1 MKKNALLTGLL
12 LGSTVLPLTAAENEE
27 HPAVFPKPQQ
37 IELKQ
42 QYTQAKEISINL
54 RTDNAE
60 GEIWQKLPQ
69 NNDGAYAIRIT
80 PGTVQVWANS
90 QEGVFYAKQ
99 TLLQLLRGVPEAR
112 TAQRDPYPNKSLAEI
127 AKMGML
133 PVGQVIDWPDLPF
146 RGTVEGYYGA
156 PWSFE
161 ARKAQ
166 FEFYGR
172 NKMNTYIYAPKDD
185 PYHHGM
191 GCYKPYPADKA
202 TQIRALIKHAKANH
216 VRFVW
221 AIHPANTVQWHD
233 NGGKHQLEGLIRKM
247 EWMYELGVRDF
258 GVLVDDSSGE
268 IGKAE
273 RQVQLCNYLLEHFIR
288 KHQDVNQTL
297 IMCPTGYNKAWTNA
311 KFLGTLGSGLD
322 ASIPVM
328 WTGDTVVHDITLQGQ
343 QWVNQHVKRPTF
355 IWWNWP
361 CNDFKR
367 SRISMGRTYGLGTEP
382 EMKTAMSGFVANPME
397 HAEASKIGLFGVAD
411 YTWNITGFESDAG
424 WREGIRR
431 LYPQCAEAMQVF
443 CNHNSYLLPNG
454 HGYFREESV
463 EIKPTADLFIQSLDV
478 RKPDAEATAALKA
491 EFAAMEQA
499 GITIR
504 DAQNMQELQLDIAPW
519 IAQFILTGQAGQATM
534 QAIETTDTHERMRF
548 FFNAVDTAAEM
559 KDALRDEWSAKGTIY
574 LPDVEVGMYAMT
586 PALRAGINYLNS
598 CIYAELT
605 GKEVVLP
612 VFSTNGGP
620 ADKNPEH
627 LTDGNIKTFWSSD
640 QRMKKGDWY
649 CLDFGQPTD
658 IRNITLLMGGPR
670 TGDFPKAGVF
680 EVSDDGTTWRPVE
693 EEAKGGAAVIV
704 NLVNAPIQARMLRY
718 RITEPNQRWLS
729 ICEFTI
735 NRGLPAYATTNIEKC
750 AKLGAFTDKNHV
762 GINRIMEVFPIAPG
776 EFINLELPTPVVP
789 QWVEINLE
797 NATLGKWA
805 TVELTLEDG
814 SKKAI
819 SAPIIKN
826 RLFLEKEDLPQEK
839 ITSLRVTNTGNS
851 VQEIKLTLFRVGIPE
866 IAPDQNP
873 YTLVDTDLSTFYNCC
888 KSPLNTQLP
897 LPEHT
902 TKILIVGTA
911 NATING
917 NSGKQLSDH
926 IREYDVP
933 QGVDKINLYA
943 PQDEGKRVY
952 EILFLH
958 K

>member
-1 MKKNALLTGLL
+1 MKKNAILAGML
-12 LGSTVLPLTAAENEE
+12 LGSMALPLMATETIE
-27 HPAVFPKPQQ
+27 VFPKPQQ

-42 QYTQAKEISINL
+42 EYTH
-54 RTDNAE
+54 AE
-60 GEIWQKLPQ
+60 EVSVKVRKKDSTGNVWEKLPAG
-69 NNDGAYAIRIT
+69 NDGAYAIRIT
-80 PGTVQVWANS
+80 PGKVQVWANS
-90 QEGVFYAKQ
+90 AEGVYYAKQ
-99 TLLQLLRGVPEAR
+99 TLLQLMRGVPNSR
-112 TAQRDPYPNKSLAEI
+112 TAQKDPYPDKSIREI
-127 AKMGML
+127 AGMGML
-133 PVGQVIDWPDLPF
+133 PIGHVVDWPDLPF

-202 TQIRALIKHAKANH
+202 AQIRELVKIAKANH

-221 AIHPANTVQWHD
+221 AIHPANTVQWQE
-233 NGGKHQLEGLIRKM
+233 NGGKKQLDGLVRKM
-247 EWMYELGVRDF
+247 EWMYDLGVRDF

-288 KHQDVNQTL
+288 KHPDVNQTL

-311 KFLGTLGSGLD
+311 KFLNTLGTGLNP
-322 ASIPVM
+322 SIPVM
-328 WTGDTVVHDITLQGQ
+328 WTGNTVVHDITLEGQ

-397 HAEASKIGLFGVAD
+397 HAEASKVGLFGVAD
-411 YTWNITGFESDAG
+411 YTWNITGFDSDKSWRAG
-424 WREGIRR
+424 ISR
-431 LYPQCAEAMQVF
+431 LYPQCPEAMQVF

-463 EIKPTADLFIQSLDV
+463 DIKPTADLFIKSLDV

-504 DAQNMQELQLDIAPW
+504 DTEGLEPLQLDIAPW
-519 IAQFILTGQAGQATM
+519 IAQFILTGKAGQATM
-534 QAIETTDTHERMRF
+534 TALQTTDSADRMAYF
-548 FFNAVDTAAEM
+548 FEAVDYAADM
-559 KDALRDEWSAKGTIY
+559 KNTVRDEWSAQGTIY
-574 LPDVEVGMYAMT
+574 LPDVEVAMYAMT
-586 PALRAGINYLNS
+586 PALRAGLKYLNTN
-598 CIYAELT
+598 IYAELT
-605 GKEVVLP
+605 GREVALP

-620 ADKNPEH
+620 ADKNPLH
-627 LTDGNIKTFWSSD
+627 VADGNLKTFWSSD
-640 QRMKKGDWY
+640 QRMKAGDWY

-658 IRNITLLMGGPR
+658 IRSVTLLMGGPR
-670 TGDFPKAGVF
+670 AGDFPKAGVF
-680 EVSDDGTTWRPVE
+680 EVSDDGQTWTPIDDE
-693 EEAKGGAAVIV
+693 PKGGAAVV
-704 NLVNAPIQARMLRY
+704 LNLMDNPVQTRMLRY
-718 RITEPNQRWLS
+718 RITTPNERWMS

-735 NRGLPAYATTNIEKC
+735 NRGMPAYATTNIEKC
-750 AKLGAFTDKNHV
+750 AKLGAFTDKNHC

-776 EFINLELPTPVVP
+776 EFINLEFPTPVNAE
-789 QWVEINLE
+789 WVEINLE
-797 NATLGKWA
+797 NAKLDRWA
-805 TVELTLEDG
+805 TVEFTLEDG
-814 SKKAI
+814 TKHTVTGKVV
-819 SAPIIKN
+819 KN
-826 RLFLEKEDLPQEK
+826 RLYVDKTSMPKEKVS
-839 ITSLRVTNTGNS
+839 SLRLTNTGKATE
-851 VQEIKLTLFRVGIPE
+851 EIKLTLFRVGIPE

-873 YTLVDTDLSTFYNCC
+873 YSLVDEDLTTFYNCT
-888 KSPLNTQLP
+888 KSDLNTIVP

-902 TKILIVGTA
+902 TKILVLGTA
-911 NATING
+911 DTSING
-917 NSGKQLSDH
+917 NTGSQRSPH
-926 IREYDVP
+926 IREYNVP
-933 QGVDKINLYA
+933 AGVKKVNVYA
-943 PQDEGKRVY
+943 PQDHGKNVY
-952 EILFLH
+952 EVIFLH
-958 K
+958 E

>member
-12 LGSTVLPLTAAENEE
+12 LGSNLLPLTAAADTQ
-27 HPAVFPKPQQ
+27 PAVFPKPQQ

-42 QYTQAKEISINL
+42 QYTQAEDISVYTRN
-54 RTDNAE
+54 TDSDAP
-60 GEIWQKLPQ
+60 IWQQLP
-69 NNDGAYAIRIT
+69 NDNDGAYAIRIT
-80 PGTVQVWANS
+80 PGKVQVWANC

-99 TLLQLLRGVPEAR
+99 TLLQLLRGVPNAR
-112 TAQRDPYPNKSLAEI
+112 TAQKDPYPDHSLAEV

-133 PVGQVIDWPDLPF
+133 PLGHVIDWPDLPF

-202 TQIRALIKHAKANH
+202 TQIRALIQHAKANH

-221 AIHPANTVQWHD
+221 AIHPANTVQWQND
-233 NGGKHQLEGLIRKM
+233 NGKHELEGLVRKM

-273 RQVQLCNYLLEHFIR
+273 RQVQLCNYLLENFIR
-288 KHQDVNQTL
+288 KHADVNQTL

-311 KFLGTLGSGLD
+311 RFLSTLGNGLHP
-322 ASIPVM
+322 SIPIM
-328 WTGDTVVHDITLQGQ
+328 WTGNTVVHDITLPGQ
-343 QWVNQHVKRPTF
+343 QWVNQYVKRPTF

-411 YTWNITGFESDAG
+411 YTWNITGFESDTS

-431 LYPQCAEAMQVF
+431 LYPQCADAMQVF

-454 HGYFREESV
+454 HGYFREEAV
-463 EIKPTADLFIQSLDV
+463 ELKPAANLLISSLDA
-478 RKPDAEATAALKA
+478 RQPNAAATSALKA

-504 DAQNMQELQLDIAPW
+504 DAQGMQALQLDIAPW
-519 IAQFILTGQAGQATM
+519 IAQFILTGQAGQAAM
-534 QAIETTDTHERMRF
+534 QALETTDMHERMRF

-559 KDALRDEWSAKGTIY
+559 KDTLRDEWSTKGTIY
-574 LPDVEVGMYAMT
+574 LPDVEVAMYAMT

-598 CIYAELT
+598 SIYAELT
-605 GKEVVLP
+605 GRDIVLP
-612 VFSTNGGP
+612 VFSTNAGP
-620 ADKNPEH
+620 AHKNH
-627 LTDGNIKTFWSSD
+627 LHISDGNLKTFWSSD
-640 QRMKKGDWY
+640 QRMKAGDWY
-649 CLDFGQPTD
+649 CIDFLQPTD

-680 EVSDDGTTWRPVE
+680 EVSDDGKQWSLINE
-693 EEAKGGAAVIV
+693 EPKGGSAVV
-704 NLVNAPIQARMLRY
+704 LNLTDAPVQARMLRY
-718 RITEPNQRWLS
+718 RITEPNPRWMS
-729 ICEFTI
+729 ICEFTV
-735 NRGLPAYATTNIEKC
+735 NRGLPAYATTNIQKC
-750 AKLGAFTDKNHV
+750 AKLGAYTDKDYA
-762 GINRIMEVFPIAPG
+762 GINRIMEVFPIAPE
-776 EFINLELPTPVVP
+776 EFISLEFPTPVSP
-789 QWVEINLE
+789 EWVEINLE
-797 NATLGKWA
+797 NADLDTWGNI
-805 TVELTLEDG
+805 ELTLEDG
-814 SKKAI
+814 SKKSI
-819 SAPIIKN
+819 SGPVVKN
-826 RLFLEKEDLPQEK
+826 RFFIEKEDLPKGK
-839 ITSLRVTNTGNS
+839 ITALRVTNTGNTE
-851 VQEIKLTLFRVGIPE
+851 QEIKLTLFRVGIPE
-866 IAPDQNP
+866 IEPDQSP
-873 YTLVDTDLSTFYNCC
+873 YTLVDEDLASFYNCG
-888 KSPLNTQLP
+888 KSTLNTQLP
-897 LPEHT
+897 LPENT
-902 TKILIVGTA
+902 TKIRVIGTA
-911 NATING
+911 DASVNG
-917 NSGKQLSDH
+917 NTGTQISDH
-926 IREYDVP
+926 IREYSVP
-933 QGVDKINLYA
+933 QGVNKINLYA
-943 PQDEGKRVY
+943 PQEEGKRVY

-958 K
+958 E